1 MQQRP
6 SRTPVKPINRTTM
19 KSPSRTAAPDRNRR
33 TREQPRTIRPASI
46 NSQSGKSAKV
56 TELDKTST
64 SQPAAKPVSS
74 TPKAPVNR
82 QGQAVA
88 SLMFS
93 LLGILSF
100 LYILKHLNEVIKYNS
115 IFSSELKPVMI
126 TSFILNIIGFALGI
140 RARHSARGGGI
151 AIVGATFASI
161 PLGICVV
168 ILLVFILKL
177 TGVQPL

>member
-6 SRTPVKPINRTTM
+6 SRTPVKPIKRTTM
-19 KSPSRTAAPDRNRR
+19 RSPSRTAAPDRNRR
-33 TREQPRTIRPASI
+33 IREQPRTLRPASI
-46 NSQSGKSAKV
+46 NSQSGKPEKV
-56 TELDKTST
+56 TELPKTST
-64 SQPAAKPVSS
+64 SKPAAKPVSPS
-74 TPKAPVNR
+74 KAPVNR

-100 LYILKHLNEVIKYNS
+100 LYILNHLNEVIKYNS
-115 IFSSELKPVMI
+115 IFTSELKPVMI

-140 RARHSARGGGI
+140 RARHSVRGGGI

>member
-46 NSQSGKSAKV
+46 NSQSGKPEKV
-56 TELDKTST
+56 TELPKTST
-64 SQPAAKPVSS
+64 SKAAAKPVSPS
-74 TPKAPVNR
+74 KAPVNR

-100 LYILKHLNEVIKYNS
+100 LYILNHLNEVIKYNS
-115 IFSSELKPVMI
+115 IFTSKLKPVMI